1 MLFLAKTIQRETGES
16 NHFLVAARS
25 RDEVT
30 AMIEDDNTRIVEVFT
45 TPADIAEEI
54 EHSFDT
60 LALLCNI

>member
-16 NHFLVAARS
+16 NHVLVSARS
-25 RDEVT
+25 RDEVF
-30 AMIEDDNTRIVEVFT
+30 AMIEDDNTKITELFV